1 MNIHIHTFGCRLNQY
16 ESEKISFELKNM
28 GANITE
34 LKSAD
39 AIAINTCTVTNDS
52 DKKLINYLDKLENI
66 SQKKIFLIGC
76 YVSKKENIIK
86 ENSKNEENLFY
97 KENIT
102 IIPNEKKEEA
112 SQIIFNTL
120 TKNYES
126 EFKNPIFFPQEQS
139 RAYLKI
145 QDGCEVFCSYCIVAR
160 VRGKHKSVEPKKI
173 YDAIKIAYEYGY
185 KEIVL
190 TGLNLGSYN
199 YNNEIKFIQIVKN
212 MLEISSKFGIR
223 IRLSSIEPIY
233 FNDELISLFKN
244 SEVLC
249 PHAHIPLQSGSDKI
263 LKLMNRRYTRENY
276 LNIVEKLYKTNS
288 NIGISADIMVGFPNE
303 DSNDFKDTYNLCE
316 KSKFIKMHIFRYSN
330 RENTPSSKM
339 SNQVGYRTKL
349 KRAKLLNELNNKMK
363 DDFYKNAINRE
374 LKVIAEKK
382 LENNYYIGTSGEYL
396 KVKFKSE
403 KIIEKKD
410 IIKVKAIKY
419 EDNIIIGEAKNG

>member
-34 LKSAD
+34 LKNAD

-76 YVSKKENIIK
+76 YVSKKEN
-86 ENSKNEENLFY
+86 LFD

-102 IIPNEKKEEA
+102 IIPNDKKEEA

-173 YDAIKIAYEYGY
+173 YDALKIAHEYGY

-244 SEVLC
+244 SEILC

>member
-34 LKSAD
+34 LKNAD

-76 YVSKKENIIK
+76 YVSKKEN
-86 ENSKNEENLFY
+86 LFD

-102 IIPNEKKEEA
+102 IIPNDKKEEA

-244 SEVLC
+244 SEILC

-263 LKLMNRRYTRENY
+263 LKLMNRRYTRGNY

-363 DDFYKNAINRE
+363 DNFYKNAINRE

>member
-16 ESEKISFELKNM
+16 ESEKISYELKNM

-34 LKSAD
+34 LNNAE

-52 DKKLINYLDKLENI
+52 DKKLINYLSKLENI

-76 YVSKKENIIK
+76 YVSKKEN
-86 ENSKNEENLFY
+86 SKNENEENLFD

-102 IIPNEKKEEA
+102 IIPNDKKEEA
-112 SQIIFNTL
+112 SQIIFNAL
-120 TKNYES
+120 AKNYNNK
-126 EFKNPIFFPQEQS
+126 FKNPIFFPQEQS

-173 YDAIKIAYEYGY
+173 YDALKIAYEYGY

-199 YNNEIKFIQIVKN
+199 YNNEIKFNQIIKN
-212 MLEISSKFGIR
+212 IIERSSKLGIR

-233 FNDELISLFKN
+233 FDDELISLFKN
-244 SEVLC
+244 SDVLC

-276 LNIVEKLYKTNS
+276 FNIIEKLYKANS
-288 NIGISADIMVGFPNE
+288 NMAISADVMVGFPNE
-303 DSNDFKDTYNLCE
+303 NNDDFNDTYDLCE

-330 RENTPSSKM
+330 RENTPSAKM
-339 SNQVGYRTKL
+339 ENQVGYRTKL
-349 KRAKLLNELNNKMK
+349 KRAKLLNALNNKMK
-363 DDFYKNAINRE
+363 EDYYKNAINRE
-374 LKVIAEKK
+374 LNVIVEKV
-382 LENNYYIGTSGEYL
+382 LENNYYIGTSGEYM
-396 KVKFKSE
+396 KVKFKSD
-403 KIIEKKD
+403 KNINKKD
-410 IIKVKAIKY
+410 IVKVKAIGF
-419 EDNIIIGEAKNG
+419 EDGIIIGE

>member
-34 LKSAD
+34 LKNAD

-76 YVSKKENIIK
+76 YVSKKEN
-86 ENSKNEENLFY
+86 LFD

-102 IIPNEKKEEA
+102 IIPNDKKEEA

-173 YDAIKIAYEYGY
+173 YDAIKIAYEFGY

-276 LNIVEKLYKTNS
+276 LNIIERLYKANS

-303 DSNDFKDTYNLCE
+303 DNNDFKDTYNLCE

-419 EDNIIIGEAKNG
+419 EDNIIIGGAKNG

>member
-1 MNIHIHTFGCRLNQY
+1 MNIHIHTFGCKLNQY

-34 LKSAD
+34 LKNAD

-76 YVSKKENIIK
+76 YVSKKEN
-86 ENSKNEENLFY
+86 SKNEENLFD

-102 IIPNEKKEEA
+102 IIPNDKKEEA

-139 RAYLKI
+139 RAYLKV

-173 YDAIKIAYEYGY
+173 YDALKIAHEYGY

-199 YNNEIKFIQIVKN
+199 YNNEIKFNKIVKN
-212 MLEISSKFGIR
+212 IIEISSKLGIR
-223 IRLSSIEPIY
+223 IRLSSVEPIY
-233 FNDELISLFKN
+233 FDNELISLFKN
-244 SEVLC
+244 SDVLC
-249 PHAHIPLQSGSDKI
+249 PHAHIPLQLGSDKI
-263 LKLMNRRYTRENY
+263 LKLMNRRYTRGNY
-276 LNIVEKLYKTNS
+276 LNIIERLYKANS
-288 NIGISADIMVGFPNE
+288 NMSVSADIMVGFPNE

-363 DDFYKNAINRE
+363 DNFYKNAINRE
-374 LKVIAEKK
+374 LKVIAEKN

>member
-34 LKSAD
+34 LKNAD

-76 YVSKKENIIK
+76 YVSKKEN
-86 ENSKNEENLFY
+86 LFD

-102 IIPNEKKEEA
+102 IIPNDKKEEA

-263 LKLMNRRYTRENY
+263 LKLMNRRYTSGYY

-288 NIGISADIMVGFPNE
+288 NMSVSADIMVGFPNE
-303 DSNDFKDTYNLCE
+303 DSNDFKDTFNLCE

-339 SNQVGYRTKL
+339 SNQVSYRTKL

-374 LKVIAEKK
+374 LKVITEKN

>member
-34 LKSAD
+34 LKNAD

-76 YVSKKENIIK
+76 YVSKKEN
-86 ENSKNEENLFY
+86 LFD

-102 IIPNEKKEEA
+102 IIPNDKKEEA

-212 MLEISSKFGIR
+212 ILETSSKFGIR

-363 DDFYKNAINRE
+363 DNFYKNAINRE

>member
-34 LKSAD
+34 LKNAD

-76 YVSKKENIIK
+76 YVSKKEN
-86 ENSKNEENLFY
+86 LFD

-102 IIPNEKKEEA
+102 IIPNDKKEEA

-173 YDAIKIAYEYGY
+173 YDAIKIAYEFGY

-339 SNQVGYRTKL
+339 SNQIGYRTKL

-410 IIKVKAIKY
+410 IIKVKTIKY

>member
-34 LKSAD
+34 LKNAD

-76 YVSKKENIIK
+76 YVSKKEN
-86 ENSKNEENLFY
+86 LFD

-102 IIPNEKKEEA
+102 IIPNDKKEEA

-199 YNNEIKFIQIVKN
+199 YKNEIKFIQIVKN

-303 DSNDFKDTYNLCE
+303 DSNDFNDTYDLCE

-339 SNQVGYRTKL
+339 DGQIGCRTKL
-349 KRAKLLNELNNKMK
+349 KRAKLLNDLNNKMK
-363 DDFYKNAINRE
+363 KDYYKNAINRE

>member
-34 LKSAD
+34 LKNAD

-76 YVSKKENIIK
+76 YVSKKEN
-86 ENSKNEENLFY
+86 LFD

-112 SQIIFNTL
+112 SQIIFNSL
-120 TKNYES
+120 AKNYNN

-288 NIGISADIMVGFPNE
+288 NIGISTDIMVGFPNE

-339 SNQVGYRTKL
+339 SNQIGYRTKL

>member
-34 LKSAD
+34 LKNAD

-76 YVSKKENIIK
+76 YVSKKEN
-86 ENSKNEENLFY
+86 LFD

-102 IIPNEKKEEA
+102 IIPNDKKEEA

-145 QDGCEVFCSYCIVAR
+145 QDGCEVFCSYCIVAK

-339 SNQVGYRTKL
+339 SNQIGYRTKL

>member
-34 LKSAD
+34 LKNAD

-76 YVSKKENIIK
+76 YVSKKEN
-86 ENSKNEENLFY
+86 LFD

-102 IIPNEKKEEA
+102 IIPNDKKEEA

-244 SEVLC
+244 SEILC

-263 LKLMNRRYTRENY
+263 LKLMNRRYTSGYY

>member
-34 LKSAD
+34 LKNAD

-76 YVSKKENIIK
+76 YVSKKEN
-86 ENSKNEENLFY
+86 LFD

-112 SQIIFNTL
+112 SQIIFNSL
-120 TKNYES
+120 AKNYNN

-276 LNIVEKLYKTNS
+276 LNIVEKLYNANS
-288 NIGISADIMVGFPNE
+288 NMSISADVMVGFPNE
-303 DSNDFKDTYNLCE
+303 DNNDFKDTYNLCE

-363 DDFYKNAINRE
+363 DNFYKNAINRE

-419 EDNIIIGEAKNG
+419 KDNIIIGEAKNG

>member
-34 LKSAD
+34 LKNAD

-76 YVSKKENIIK
+76 YVSKKEN
-86 ENSKNEENLFY
+86 LFD

-112 SQIIFNTL
+112 SQIIFNSL
-120 TKNYES
+120 AKNYNN

-419 EDNIIIGEAKNG
+419 KDNIIIGEAKNG

>member
-1 MNIHIHTFGCRLNQY
+1 M
-16 ESEKISFELKNM
+16 
-28 GANITE
+28 
-34 LKSAD
+34 
-39 AIAINTCTVTNDS
+39 
-52 DKKLINYLDKLENI
+52 
-66 SQKKIFLIGC
+66 
-76 YVSKKENIIK
+76 
-86 ENSKNEENLFY
+86 
-97 KENIT
+97 
-102 IIPNEKKEEA
+102 
-112 SQIIFNTL
+112 

-126 EFKNPIFFPQEQS
+126 VFKNPIFFPQEQS

-339 SNQVGYRTKL
+339 SNQIGYRTKL

-396 KVKFKSE
+396 RVKFKSE

>member
-34 LKSAD
+34 LKNAD

-76 YVSKKENIIK
+76 YVSKKEN
-86 ENSKNEENLFY
+86 LFD

-102 IIPNEKKEEA
+102 IIPNDKKEEA

-223 IRLSSIEPIY
+223 IRLSSVEPIY
-233 FNDELISLFKN
+233 FDNELISLFKN
-244 SEVLC
+244 SEILC

-303 DSNDFKDTYNLCE
+303 DSNDFKDTFNLCE

-382 LENNYYIGTSGEYL
+382 LVNNYYIGTSGEYL

>member
-34 LKSAD
+34 LKNAD

-76 YVSKKENIIK
+76 YVSKKEN
-86 ENSKNEENLFY
+86 LFD

-112 SQIIFNTL
+112 SQIIFNSL
-120 TKNYES
+120 AKNYNN

-223 IRLSSIEPIY
+223 IRLSSVEPIY
-233 FNDELISLFKN
+233 FDNELISLFKN
-244 SEVLC
+244 PEVLC

-263 LKLMNRRYTRENY
+263 LKLMNRRYTSGYY

>member
-16 ESEKISFELKNM
+16 ESEKISYELKNM

-34 LKSAD
+34 LNNAE

-52 DKKLINYLDKLENI
+52 DKKLINYLSKLENI

-76 YVSKKENIIK
+76 YVSKKEN
-86 ENSKNEENLFY
+86 SKNKSEENLFD

-102 IIPNEKKEEA
+102 IIPNDKKEEA
-112 SQIIFNTL
+112 SQIIFNAL
-120 TKNYES
+120 ANNYNND
-126 EFKNPIFFPQEQS
+126 FKNPIFFPQEQS

-173 YDAIKIAYEYGY
+173 YDALKIAYEYGY

-199 YNNEIKFIQIVKN
+199 YNNEIKFNQIIKN
-212 MLEISSKFGIR
+212 IIERSSKLGIR
-223 IRLSSIEPIY
+223 IRLSSVEPIY
-233 FNDELISLFKN
+233 FDDELISLFKN
-244 SEVLC
+244 SDVIC

-276 LNIVEKLYKTNS
+276 FNIIEKLYKANS
-288 NIGISADIMVGFPNE
+288 NMAISADVMVGFPNE
-303 DSNDFKDTYNLCE
+303 NNDDFNDTYDLCE

-330 RENTPSSKM
+330 RENTPSAKM
-339 SNQVGYRTKL
+339 ENQVGYRTKL
-349 KRAKLLNELNNKMK
+349 KRAKLLNALNNKMK
-363 DDFYKNAINRE
+363 EDYYKNAINRE
-374 LKVIAEKK
+374 LNIIVEKV
-382 LENNYYIGTSGEYL
+382 LENDYYIGTSGEYMR
-396 KVKFKSE
+396 VKFKSD
-403 KIIEKKD
+403 KNINKKD
-410 IIKVKAIKY
+410 IVKVKAVRF
-419 EDNIIIGEAKNG
+419 EDGIIIGE

>member
-34 LKSAD
+34 LKNAD

-76 YVSKKENIIK
+76 YVSKKEN
-86 ENSKNEENLFY
+86 LFD
-97 KENIT
+97 KKNIT
-102 IIPNEKKEEA
+102 IIPNDKKEEA

-145 QDGCEVFCSYCIVAR
+145 QDGCEVFCSYCIVAK

-173 YDAIKIAYEYGY
+173 YDAIKIAYEFGY

-244 SEVLC
+244 SEILC

-339 SNQVGYRTKL
+339 SNQIGYRTKL

>member
-34 LKSAD
+34 LKNAD

-76 YVSKKENIIK
+76 YVSKKEN
-86 ENSKNEENLFY
+86 LFD

-102 IIPNEKKEEA
+102 IIPNDKKEEA

-173 YDAIKIAYEYGY
+173 YDAIKIAYEFGY

-212 MLEISSKFGIR
+212 ILEISSKFGIR

-363 DDFYKNAINRE
+363 VDFYKNAINRE

>member
-34 LKSAD
+34 LKNAD

-76 YVSKKENIIK
+76 YVSKKEN
-86 ENSKNEENLFY
+86 LFD

-102 IIPNEKKEEA
+102 IIPNDKKEEA
-112 SQIIFNTL
+112 SKIIFNTL

-339 SNQVGYRTKL
+339 SNQIGYRTKL

-396 KVKFKSE
+396 KVKFKSK

>member
-16 ESEKISFELKNM
+16 ESEKISYELKNM

-34 LKSAD
+34 LKNAD

-76 YVSKKENIIK
+76 YVSKKEN
-86 ENSKNEENLFY
+86 LFD

-102 IIPNEKKEEA
+102 IIPNDKKEEA

-199 YNNEIKFIQIVKN
+199 YKNEIKFIQIVKN

-303 DSNDFKDTYNLCE
+303 DSNDFNDTYDLCE

-339 SNQVGYRTKL
+339 DGQIGCRTKL
-349 KRAKLLNELNNKMK
+349 KRAKLLNDLNNKMK
-363 DDFYKNAINRE
+363 KDYYKNAINRE

>member
-34 LKSAD
+34 LKNAD

-76 YVSKKENIIK
+76 YVSKKEN
-86 ENSKNEENLFY
+86 LFD

-102 IIPNEKKEEA
+102 IIPNDKKEEA

-173 YDAIKIAYEYGY
+173 YDAIKIAYEFGY

-303 DSNDFKDTYNLCE
+303 DSNDFKDTFNLCE

-339 SNQVGYRTKL
+339 SNQIGYRTKL

-410 IIKVKAIKY
+410 IIKVKTIKY

>member
-34 LKSAD
+34 LKNAD

-76 YVSKKENIIK
+76 YVSKKEN
-86 ENSKNEENLFY
+86 LFD

-102 IIPNEKKEEA
+102 IIPNDKKEEA

-145 QDGCEVFCSYCIVAR
+145 QDGCEVFCSYCIVAK

-173 YDAIKIAYEYGY
+173 YDALKIAHEYGY

-288 NIGISADIMVGFPNE
+288 NIGISTDIMVGFPNE

-330 RENTPSSKM
+330 RKNTPSSKM

>member
-34 LKSAD
+34 LKNAD

-76 YVSKKENIIK
+76 YVSKKEN
-86 ENSKNEENLFY
+86 LFD

-102 IIPNEKKEEA
+102 IIPNDKKEEA

-173 YDAIKIAYEYGY
+173 YDAIKIAYEFGY

-263 LKLMNRRYTRENY
+263 LKLMNRRYTSGYY

-339 SNQVGYRTKL
+339 SNQVSYRTKL

>member
-16 ESEKISFELKNM
+16 ESEKISYELKNM

-34 LKSAD
+34 LNNAE

-52 DKKLINYLDKLENI
+52 DKKLINYLSKLENI

-76 YVSKKENIIK
+76 YVSKKEN
-86 ENSKNEENLFY
+86 SKNENEENLFD

-102 IIPNEKKEEA
+102 IIPNDKKEEA
-112 SQIIFNTL
+112 SQIIFNAL
-120 TKNYES
+120 AKNYNND
-126 EFKNPIFFPQEQS
+126 FKNPIFFPQEQS

-173 YDAIKIAYEYGY
+173 YDALKIAYEYGY

-199 YNNEIKFIQIVKN
+199 YNNEIKFNEIVKN
-212 MLEISSKFGIR
+212 IIERSSKLGIR
-223 IRLSSIEPIY
+223 IRLSSVEPIY
-233 FNDELISLFKN
+233 FDDELISLFKN
-244 SEVLC
+244 SDAIC

-276 LNIVEKLYKTNS
+276 FNIIEKLYKANS
-288 NIGISADIMVGFPNE
+288 NMAVSADVMVGFPNE
-303 DSNDFKDTYNLCE
+303 NNDDFNDTYELCE

-330 RENTPSSKM
+330 RKNTPSAKM
-339 SNQVGYRTKL
+339 ENQVGYRTKL
-349 KRAKLLNELNNKMK
+349 KRAKLLNALNNKMK
-363 DDFYKNAINRE
+363 EDYYKNSINRE
-374 LKVIAEKK
+374 LNIIIEKV
-382 LENNYYIGTSGEYL
+382 LENNYYIGTSGEYM
-396 KVKFKSE
+396 KVKFKSD
-403 KIIEKKD
+403 KNINKKD
-410 IIKVKAIKY
+410 IVKVKAVGF
-419 EDNIIIGEAKNG
+419 EDGIIIGE

>member
-34 LKSAD
+34 LKNAD

-76 YVSKKENIIK
+76 YVSKKEN
-86 ENSKNEENLFY
+86 LFD

-102 IIPNEKKEEA
+102 IIPNDKKEEA

-120 TKNYES
+120 TKNYEN

-173 YDAIKIAYEYGY
+173 YDAIKIAYEFGY

-212 MLEISSKFGIR
+212 VLEISSKFGIR

-263 LKLMNRRYTRENY
+263 LKLMNRRYTSGYY
-276 LNIVEKLYKTNS
+276 LNIVEKLYKINS

-339 SNQVGYRTKL
+339 SNQIGYRTKL

>member
-34 LKSAD
+34 LKNAD

-76 YVSKKENIIK
+76 YVSKKEN
-86 ENSKNEENLFY
+86 LFD

-112 SQIIFNTL
+112 SQIIFNSL
-120 TKNYES
+120 AKNYNN

-212 MLEISSKFGIR
+212 ILEISSKFGIR

-263 LKLMNRRYTRENY
+263 LKLMNRRYTRGNY
-276 LNIVEKLYKTNS
+276 LNIIERLYKANS

>member
-28 GANITE
+28 GANITDLNNAE
-34 LKSAD
+34 

-76 YVSKKENIIK
+76 YVSKKEN
-86 ENSKNEENLFY
+86 LFD

-102 IIPNEKKEEA
+102 IIPNDKKEEA

-173 YDAIKIAYEYGY
+173 YDALKIAYEYGY

-276 LNIVEKLYKTNS
+276 LNIVEKLYKINS

-419 EDNIIIGEAKNG
+419 EDDIIIGEAKNG

>member
-34 LKSAD
+34 LKNAD

-76 YVSKKENIIK
+76 YVSKKEN
-86 ENSKNEENLFY
+86 LFD
-97 KENIT
+97 KKNIT
-102 IIPNEKKEEA
+102 IIPNDKKEEA

-173 YDAIKIAYEYGY
+173 YDALKIAHEYGY

-249 PHAHIPLQSGSDKI
+249 PHVHIPLQSGSDKI

>member
-34 LKSAD
+34 LKNAD

-76 YVSKKENIIK
+76 YVSKKEN
-86 ENSKNEENLFY
+86 LFD

-102 IIPNEKKEEA
+102 IIPNDKKEEA

-263 LKLMNRRYTRENY
+263 LKLMNRRYTSGYY

-339 SNQVGYRTKL
+339 EGQIGYRTKL